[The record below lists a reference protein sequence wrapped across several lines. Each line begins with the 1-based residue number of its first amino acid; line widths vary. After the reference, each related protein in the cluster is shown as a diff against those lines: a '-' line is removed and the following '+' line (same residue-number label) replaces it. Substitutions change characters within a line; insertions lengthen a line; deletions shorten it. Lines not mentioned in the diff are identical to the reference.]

1 MRRLAIAAVVAQAG
15 IAVTGSVVRVTGSGL
30 GCPTWPNCFPG
41 SLVPTPHP
49 EVAALTQWIEFGNRL
64 LTIAVVLVTGLAL
77 LAALGTRPRRARLVR
92 LALVQPLGVVVQAV
106 IGGITVLAG
115 LAWWTVAV
123 HFLVSMVLV
132 WLAVQL
138 VHACPPSPG
147 SPTSEATVG
156 QTAGLRLTTASG
168 EGDGPPRPLVPGP
181 VRGLILASTVVL
193 ALLLT
198 AGTFVTAA
206 GPHAGDAG
214 TPRLPLGVPAAAQL
228 HADLLFAY
236 LGLLVGL
243 GFALRA
249 VAAPSSLRRR
259 YTVLVAA
266 VVAQG
271 VLGGVQYAL
280 GVPEALVSLH
290 VLGAALVT
298 VAAAALWAG
307 TAARPAAS
315 TALTEPAAAP
325 LEADQPVLADRT

>member
-30 GCPTWPNCFPG
+30 GCPTWPQCFPG

-64 LTIAVVLVTGLAL
+64 LTVAVVLVTGLAL
-77 LAALGTRPRRARLVR
+77 LAALGTRPRRGRLVR
-92 LALVQPLGVVVQAV
+92 LAVVQPLGVVAQAV
-106 IGGITVLAG
+106 IGGVTVLAG

-138 VHACPPSPG
+138 VHAA
-147 SPTSEATVG
+147 SE
-156 QTAGLRLTTASG
+156 G
-168 EGDGPPRPLVPGP
+168 EGSARTLVPGP
-181 VRGLILASTVVL
+181 VRGLVATSTAVL
-193 ALLLT
+193 AALLA

-206 GPHAGDAG
+206 GPHAGDAD
-214 TPRLPLGVPAAAQL
+214 TPRLALGVPAAAQL

-243 GFALRA
+243 GFTLRA
-249 VAAPSSLRRR
+249 VAAPPPLRRR
-259 YTVLVAA
+259 YGLLVAA

-298 VAAAALWAG
+298 VAAAALLAG
-307 TAARPAAS
+307 TSVRPPTASAEPPVPVAAAS
-315 TALTEPAAAP
+315 STEPA
-325 LEADQPVLADRT
+325 LADRA